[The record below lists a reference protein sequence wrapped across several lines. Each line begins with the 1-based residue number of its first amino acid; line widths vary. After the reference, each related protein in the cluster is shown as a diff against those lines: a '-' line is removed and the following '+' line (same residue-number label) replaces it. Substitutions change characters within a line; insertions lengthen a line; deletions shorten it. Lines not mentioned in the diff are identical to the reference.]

1 LIFIFVSSLFYSGT
15 QTFIANYILSDI
27 AKKTNK
33 ELRISNLSISITKG
47 INMYNVFFEDANNDT
62 LLYANEIKIKFNI
75 LNYFS
80 NNLSLTKLEL
90 TDATVKIT
98 SNADSIFNFQYIIDE
113 FSTNSNIN
121 NSDTT
126 KNKLPIN
133 LNNVDI
139 VFDNVNFVFTSKTSG
154 IDLRVRDVDLLLNTD
169 SIDIAKMKYYADN
182 INIKNANIEIDLY
195 DTDPSVEIPDSSE
208 LVLNV
213 GANKIDLSNIK
224 FTLKDKTD
232 SMYIYS
238 EVADGE
244 IYPKLVDIPNQKITA
259 DSININNAI
268 TTITFDKKALS
279 QDTTTILDDDIL
291 RIIPQI
297 DWYFACKKTNLSN
310 SSFSLNDNYTKD
322 TSKVFDYNHF
332 SFANIQTSISDAIM
346 DNDIIKGDIN
356 KLSTI
361 DKNNYSLK
369 QFKGN
374 ATIKKNNL
382 KLDNFFLQT
391 GNSITSGYCNI
402 KYKSFNNFIN
412 NNFEI
417 DTANI
422 LINESNINLADI
434 NYFYKIDTIEYIKNE
449 ISTNIKLASII
460 KANKNKI
467 SLSNTNIQLFTNTSL
482 FFNGEILNYT
492 DTSNIK
498 FISNINLLKTTE
510 DDLRF
515 IINDSVQ
522 LPKFLVLNGFIK
534 YTNDTTNSAFNIK
547 SEFGES
553 NLNANII
560 KSKYNINLELINNNF
575 TSLLDSVSVKN
586 INLKATAQG
595 EGFNINNSLL
605 LNIIVDSI
613 NINNE
618 KLKNISI
625 KTVGDKNGY
634 NVNIISTNNSFNLN
648 LNSNIYYNDYK
659 LTANIDSKIK
669 NISLKK
675 LGILKNKNNISLNI
689 KANISTHN
697 DTTFTTNIDINNF
710 KDINDAKIAHFDFI
724 NSKINIS
731 DTSSTVDINSDI
743 LNCNIKSNYNLF
755 DSKDIFVTIFN
766 HYFAVADTTIQ
777 NKKLYFNL
785 QINDNNLV
793 QSNLINGLKFLNST
807 PITGNIVSTNN
818 TINIKSKINTLVYD
832 DYKLDTFTINIENI
846 DSLIK
851 YNINLKSLIAY
862 DSLKVDLLSA
872 KGILSNDTATFTF
885 TNKENEKIKYNI
897 GLYYSSINDSLSY
910 FGTLPNLVIDSL
922 HFNTNTENKI
932 IIGKNHLEVKHFEI
946 SNKNQRV
953 YINPSNNLNE
963 IKVLFKNIN
972 LNQFSGK
979 YLYKRDLISGI
990 LNGNIKYNINGLFSS
1005 ELDLNNLIV
1014 FEEKQ
1019 GDLHLKIN
1027 SKKAETNYNIQLT
1040 DNKSIIDI
1048 EGKFINYNNKI
1059 EPSFKL
1065 KLKNFRI
1072 NKFQF
1077 FLKDAFK
1084 TLKGKINGNLQYN
1097 TNNQNK
1103 KLTGQINFEDV
1114 KFKSKLRKSTL
1125 YIHNQTISV
1134 DNNNLTLNKF
1144 SIKDSL
1150 DNLFIISGNINN
1162 LSLNNYELHLKMDI
1176 NDFLIFDVA
1185 NNDKTPLYG
1194 KLILDNKS
1202 TITGN
1207 VKKIIIDSDI
1217 KLKKGSE
1224 LTYVYPQNKMANEIS
1239 TEGIVEFNTEE
1250 ANDYLKQ
1257 QIDTIAKDWISL
1269 FEINSTIKIDK
1280 NTKFN
1285 LIFDKNSG
1293 EGLNI
1298 EGGAD
1303 LSLNIGNNGNINLI
1317 GNYTVEKGFYD
1328 ISYYNIV
1335 GRKFKILKDSKII
1348 WTGNPYNPI
1357 SDLTAEYKIKAHP
1370 YPIMINTTNTSKA
1383 ELNKY
1388 KTAETF
1394 YVSLNISKEL
1404 LKPEMKFK
1412 IIYPRL
1418 SENSNNPDVRARIN
1432 QINEDEAQVNKQA
1445 LSLLIIGGFVTD
1457 DGNYVDGG
1465 NTVINNS
1472 VSSILTGQL
1481 NNISDKYLKGIDFD
1495 VNIDSKSNY
1504 NTEGNIDN
1512 TQTDVKLKVKKYL
1525 FKNRV
1530 VLEVAGGVTVN
1541 ESNTNIENDAGL
1553 QDAAV
1558 EYLITEDG
1566 KYKLRAF
1573 SQKDYSTINQDVQET
1588 GISFIFTT
1596 DFDRVND
1603 LFKKTSI
1610 DKE

>member
-1 LIFIFVSSLFYSGT
+1 MSLFYSGT
-15 QTFIANYILSDI
+15 QTLIVNYILSDI

-33 ELRISNLSISITKG
+33 ELRISNFDFSINKG
-47 INMYNVFFEDANNDT
+47 INMHNVFLEDANNDT
-62 LLYANEIKIKFNI
+62 LIYANNINVRFNI
-75 LNYFS
+75 LDYFS
-80 NNLSLTKLEL
+80 DNLSVTKLEIS
-90 TDATVKIT
+90 DATVKIT
-98 SNADSIFNFQYIIDE
+98 SNTDSVFNFQYIIDE
-113 FSTNSNIN
+113 FSSNSKNSNNTN
-121 NSDTT
+121 NNTDTT
-126 KNKLPIN
+126 KSNLPIN

-139 VFDNVNFVFTSKTSG
+139 LFDNVNFVFTSKTSG
-154 IDLRVRDVDLLLNTD
+154 IDLQVRDVDLLLNTD
-169 SIDIAKMKYYADN
+169 SIDIEKMKYYADN
-182 INIKNANIEIDLY
+182 INIKNANIKIDLY
-195 DTDPSVEIPDSSE
+195 DTEPSVETPDSTK

-232 SMYIYS
+232 SMYIYT

-244 IYPKLVDIPNQKITA
+244 IYPKLVDISNQKITA

-279 QDTTTILDDDIL
+279 QDTTTILEDDTL

-310 SSFSLNDNYTKD
+310 SFFSLNDNYTQD

-332 SFANIQTSISDAIM
+332 SFAKIQASISDAKM
-346 DNDIIKGDIN
+346 NNDIIKGTIN

-361 DKNNYSLK
+361 DKNNYTLK
-369 QFKGN
+369 QFKGE
-374 ATIKKNNL
+374 TIIKKNNL
-382 KLDNFFLQT
+382 KLNNFYLLANST
-391 GNSITSGYCNI
+391 NTNGNINI

-422 LINESNINLADI
+422 EINESNINLTDI

-449 ISTNIKLASII
+449 ISTNVKLASII
-460 KANKNKI
+460 KANKKKI

-492 DTSNIK
+492 DTANLK
-498 FISNINLLKTTE
+498 FITNIDLLKTTE
-510 DDLRF
+510 DDLRL
-515 IINDSVQ
+515 IIGDSIK
-522 LPKFLVLNGFIK
+522 LPKFVVIK
-534 YTNDTTNSAFNIK
+534 GKADYTNNTTNTSFNIK

-553 NLNANII
+553 NLKANII
-560 KSKYNINLELINNNF
+560 KEKYNIDLELINNNLS
-575 TSLLDSVSVKN
+575 SLFDSVSVKN
-586 INLKATAQG
+586 INLNATAKG
-595 EGFNINNSLL
+595 EGFDINNTLQ
-605 LNIIVDSI
+605 LNILIDNI

-618 KLKNISI
+618 KLKDISI
-625 KTVGDKNGY
+625 KTIGDKNGY
-634 NVNIISTNNSFNLN
+634 NVNIISTNNSFDLN
-648 LNSNIYYNDYK
+648 LNSNIYYNENK
-659 LTANIDSKIK
+659 LTADINSQIN
-669 NISLKK
+669 NISLKQ
-675 LGILKNKNNISLNI
+675 LGILETKNDISFNI
-689 KANISTHN
+689 KANISAHN
-697 DTTFTTNIDINNF
+697 DTTFVTNIDINNF
-710 KDINDAKIAHFDFI
+710 KDINKNNIAHFKFI
-724 NSKINIS
+724 ESKVNIS
-731 DTSSTVDINSDI
+731 DSASTVNINSDI

-755 DSKDIFVTIFN
+755 ESKDVFFTVFN
-766 HYFAVADTTIQ
+766 NYFAITDTTIH
-777 NKKLYFNL
+777 NKELYFNL
-785 QINDNNLV
+785 QIHDKNLV
-793 QSNLINGLKFLNST
+793 ESNLISGLKYLNST
-807 PITGNIVSTNN
+807 PITGNIISTNN
-818 TINIKSKINTLVYD
+818 TVNIKNRINNLVYN
-832 DYKLDTFTINIENI
+832 DYELDTFNINIESI
-846 DSLIK
+846 DSLID
-851 YNINLKSLIAY
+851 YNINLKSLTLY
-862 DSLKVDLLSA
+862 DSLKIDLLSA
-872 KGILSNDTATFTF
+872 NGILSKDTATFTF
-885 TNKENEKIKYNI
+885 INKEKEKIKYKI
-897 GLYYSSINDSLSY
+897 GLYYSSINDSLSC

-922 HFNTNTENKI
+922 NFSNNKDNKI
-932 IIGKNHLEVKHFEI
+932 IIGKNHLEVKHFELKNKKQRI
-946 SNKNQRV
+946 YIPPSSNSNK
-953 YINPSNNLNE
+953 IE
-963 IKVLFKNIN
+963 IFLENIN
-972 LNQFSGK
+972 LSQFSGK

-990 LNGNIKYNINGLFSS
+990 LNGKLNYNISGLYSS
-1005 ELDLNNLIV
+1005 NINISNLVV

-1019 GDLHLKIN
+1019 GDLYLELN
-1027 SKKAETNYNIQLT
+1027 SKESETNYSINLT
-1040 DNKSIIDI
+1040 DNSSLMDI
-1048 EGKFINYNNKI
+1048 EGKFIKHKNKTV
-1059 EPSFKL
+1059 PSFNL
-1065 KLKNFRI
+1065 KLKNFEI
-1072 NKFQF
+1072 KKFQF
-1077 FLKDAFK
+1077 FLKETFK
-1084 TLKGKINGNLQYN
+1084 TLEGNINGNLSYN
-1097 TNNQNK
+1097 TNQKNK
-1103 KLTGQINFEDV
+1103 KLTGKVNFNDV
-1114 KFKSKLRKSTL
+1114 KFKSKIRNSTL
-1125 YIHNQTISV
+1125 YIHNQTITV
-1134 DNNNLTLNKF
+1134 NNNNLSLNKF

-1150 DNLFIISGNINN
+1150 NNLFTISGNINN
-1162 LSLNNYELHLKMDI
+1162 LSLKNYELDLKMNI
-1176 NDFLIFDVA
+1176 NNFLIFDRV
-1185 NNDKTPLYG
+1185 NNDENPLYG

-1207 VKKIIIDSDI
+1207 ATKIIIDSDI
-1217 KLKKGSE
+1217 KLNKGSE

-1239 TEGIVEFNTEE
+1239 SEGIVEFKSEE
-1250 ANDYLKQ
+1250 VNDYLEQ
-1257 QIDTIAKDWISL
+1257 QLDTITKNWISL

-1335 GRKFKILKDSKII
+1335 GRKFNILKGSKII

-1370 YPIMINTTNTSKA
+1370 YPIMVNTDNTSTT

-1388 KTAETF
+1388 KTVETF

-1418 SENSNNPDVRARIN
+1418 NENSNNPDVRARIN

-1457 DGNYVDGG
+1457 DGNYIDGG

-1481 NNISDKYLKGIDFD
+1481 NSISDKYLKGIDFD
-1495 VNIDSKSNY
+1495 FNIDSKSNY

-1530 VLEVAGGVTVN
+1530 VIEVAGGVTVN
-1541 ESNTNIENDAGL
+1541 ENSANVENDAGL

-1573 SQKDYSTINQDVQET
+1573 SQKDFSTINQDVQET

-1596 DFDRVND
+1596 DFDRVED